1 MPLPLPDIEIEPH
14 HWAIVADILEQQL
27 PEYEVWAF
35 GSRARH
41 NSKRYSDLDLA
52 IISNEPLPLQLLARV
67 NAEFSDSDLPWRVD
81 LLDWATTGEAFRN
94 QIRQCYCVAK
104 KAGKHGAD
112 GGILL

>member
-27 PEYEVWAF
+27 PDHEVWAF

-41 NSKRYSDLDLA
+41 SAKRYSDLDLVV
-52 IISNEPLPLQLLARV
+52 ISDEPLPLQQLARV

-81 LLDWATTGEAFRN
+81 LLDWATTGETFRN
-94 QIRQCYCVAK
+94 QISQCYCVVK
-104 KAGKHGAD
+104 KRRQP
-112 GGILL
+112 